1 MMIVTAVALSALLLS
16 TPARSTEASASEM
29 QSGRAYTTYA
39 VAPQERNGAYRDRA
53 KFASAFRK
61 VEEGMTKAAVK
72 RLLGRPDVVASAPSA
87 EPYQSRWQAEQWR
100 YGAKDAGSFAALG
113 SIWFSDK
120 GVVSGCRGNR
130 DLPAKGLPGE
140 ATLRQVLQAI
150 DDAADEVFNIG
161 GQCDPLATIRAVNKV
176 VALPNSQRLPV
187 VREYFRENAVRGAR
201 KTRIHA
207 DSGTREHHS

>member
-113 SIWFSDK
+113 SIWFSDV
-120 GVVSGCRGNR
+120 GATGTCLPRVYRARRRYVRSCRR
-130 DLPAKGLPGE
+130 S
-140 ATLRQVLQAI
+140 TMRQTRCSTSEGSAI
-150 DDAADEVFNIG
+150 
-161 GQCDPLATIRAVNKV
+161 R
-176 VALPNSQRLPV
+176 SRRS
-187 VREYFRENAVRGAR
+187 VR
-201 KTRIHA
+201 
-207 DSGTREHHS
+207 